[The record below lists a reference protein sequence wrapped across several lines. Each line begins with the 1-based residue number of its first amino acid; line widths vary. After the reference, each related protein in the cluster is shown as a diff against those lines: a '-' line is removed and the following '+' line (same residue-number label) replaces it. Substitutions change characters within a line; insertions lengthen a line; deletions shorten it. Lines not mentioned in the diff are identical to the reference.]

1 MTSLSP
7 ENVDGS
13 EFIGLFLKMF
23 NETKYNLQALNK
35 RIECMEK
42 CINNVLLLNGN
53 EPFDEEEEN
62 DLDISPEEMQLIA
75 ENYLGKD
82 ESKDKRTPKKN
93 KKKVVNKSSSPVDS
107 NSPGDI
113 INSKVNP
120 EKKVMKYSEF
130 LKMKQKKKAEK
141 LSEDNKLEKRIEE
154 LSYKGSN
161 LFNSNN
167 NNGDDNSNN
176 NNNDNGSS
184 VPMINL
190 NNFNADDINN
200 YIDSLEKSNNLLN
213 IKRIRK

>member
-35 RIECMEK
+35 RIESMEK
-42 CINNVLLLNGN
+42 CINNVLLLNSK

-82 ESKDKRTPKKN
+82 ESKVKQRTPKKN
-93 KKKVVNKSSSPVDS
+93 KKKVINKSSSPVDS

-141 LSEDNKLEKRIEE
+141 LNENNKLEKRIEE
-154 LSYKGSN
+154 LSYKGNS

-167 NNGDDNSNN
+167 EDNN
-176 NNNDNGSS
+176 NNKDNDNDNESS

-190 NNFNADDINN
+190 DN
-200 YIDSLEKSNNLLN
+200 Y
-213 IKRIRK
+213 